1 MMSKTRSA
9 FLSLYAALTPA
20 LASAKCGNVDY
31 SWGAD
36 ALASAHDYAVTM
48 MLYIVYPCYAVAGI
62 VVIVS
67 ALQIYIKMN
76 TGEEGVKKNIMML
89 VGACLFL
96 IGATIVFPAFFGY
109 QI

>member
-48 MLYIVYPCYAVAGI
+48 MLYIVYLCYAVAGI

-67 ALQIYIKMN
+67 ALQIN

>member
-1 MMSKTRSA
+1 MSHFGNKLKILIRLYVVYQQLTRIV
-9 FLSLYAALTPA
+9 Y
-20 LASAKCGNVDY
+20 
-31 SWGAD
+31 
-36 ALASAHDYAVTM
+36 H
-48 MLYIVYPCYAVAGI
+48 MLYIVYLCYAVAGI

>member
-1 MMSKTRSA
+1 M
-9 FLSLYAALTPA
+9 
-20 LASAKCGNVDY
+20 DY

-48 MLYIVYPCYAVAGI
+48 MLYIVYLCYAVAGI

-76 TGEEGVKKNIMML
+76 TGEEGVKEEYHDAGGSVPVPDRSHHRLPRILRLSDIRQEIQVIHEIENKN
-89 VGACLFL
+89 V
-96 IGATIVFPAFFGY
+96 
-109 QI
+109 

>member
-9 FLSLYAALTPA
+9 SLSLYAALTPA

-48 MLYIVYPCYAVAGI
+48 MLYEIFRQNHTHISY
-62 VVIVS
+62 
-67 ALQIYIKMN
+67 LQIKL
-76 TGEEGVKKNIMML
+76 E
-89 VGACLFL
+89 
-96 IGATIVFPAFFGY
+96 VF
-109 QI
+109 INHL

>member
-1 MMSKTRSA
+1 MMTKTRSA
-9 FLSLYAALTPA
+9 VPMIYAALTPA

-36 ALASAHDYAVTM
+36 ALASAHDYTVTM
-48 MLYIVYPCYAVAGI
+48 MLYVVYLCYAIAGI
-62 VVIVS
+62 VVVVS

-76 TGEEGVKKNIMML
+76 TGEDGIKKNIMML

-96 IGATIVFPAFFGY
+96 IGATIAFPAFFGY
-109 QI
+109 RI